1 LNPRTSSIASPVV
14 IDGDSSRDDGSVDG
28 SLVLLVW
35 HYCSSGDSD
44 GWLCWWTDISLC
56 YLIDVKKTYAVLLA
70 VQVASIQFPSPGS
83 YQSIRQLSRTRE
95 MEQRTGSS
103 PHGWT
108 IGLDGLTDVTKWT
121 MDQYRVA
128 YECIGWTYV
137 VVVGLAFPP
146 PPRGVVVVVL
156 AVVLLDEDEDEE
168 ELEEVRGSKGS
179 SNAELD
185 EEETELVRAVPVGWP
200 LVSIALHVRR

>member
-1 LNPRTSSIASPVV
+1 
-14 IDGDSSRDDGSVDG
+14 
-28 SLVLLVW
+28 
-35 HYCSSGDSD
+35 
-44 GWLCWWTDISLC
+44 
-56 YLIDVKKTYAVLLA
+56 
-70 VQVASIQFPSPGS
+70 
-83 YQSIRQLSRTRE
+83 
-95 MEQRTGSS
+95 
-103 PHGWT
+103 
-108 IGLDGLTDVTKWT
+108 

-185 EEETELVRAVPVGWP
+185 EEEPELVRAVPVGWP

>member
-1 LNPRTSSIASPVV
+1 MRKSRQPTS
-14 IDGDSSRDDGSVDG
+14 G
-28 SLVLLVW
+28 
-35 HYCSSGDSD
+35 
-44 GWLCWWTDISLC
+44 
-56 YLIDVKKTYAVLLA
+56 
-70 VQVASIQFPSPGS
+70 
-83 YQSIRQLSRTRE
+83 
-95 MEQRTGSS
+95 S

-128 YECIGWTYV
+128 YECVVWTNV

-146 PPRGVVVVVL
+146 PPRGVVVVTL
-156 AVVLLDEDEDEE
+156 VVLLDEEEDEE

-185 EEETELVRAVPVGWP
+185 EEEEEAELVRAVPVGWP

>member
-1 LNPRTSSIASPVV
+1 
-14 IDGDSSRDDGSVDG
+14 
-28 SLVLLVW
+28 LLVW
-35 HYCSSGDSD
+35 HYCSSGHGD
-44 GWLCWWTDISLC
+44 GWLCWGTDISSFRLDN
-56 YLIDVKKTYAVLLA
+56 IDRAHAVLLA

-83 YQSIRQLSRTRE
+83 YQSIRQQSLMRGSRQHTS
-95 MEQRTGSS
+95 GS

-108 IGLDGLTDVTKWT
+108 VGLDGLTDVTEWT
-121 MDQYRVA
+121 MVQSILA
-128 YECIGWTYV
+128 YDCIDWTYV

-146 PPRGVVVVVL
+146 PPRGVVVVTL
-156 AVVLLDEDEDEE
+156 VVLLDEEEDDE

-185 EEETELVRAVPVGWP
+185 EEEEEAELVRAVPVGWP